1 MGDAFFHPSRIS
13 ERAQVKQA
21 KQDQIDSARAQL
33 MEQRE
38 KTRVD
43 SALRAGNG
51 SVLVGLAGFASVA
64 EPGPEQGDVSSAT
77 SITSSEDSDAVD
89 REEPQAEA
97 PAATQA
103 PEAADV
109 EPVARDFSDLIANFH
124 AQSEGI
130 LARSRASAVKAFAAA
145 DSARAA
151 ADSARAAAGRA
162 GLAQL
167 EAELAQR
174 KAELAQ
180 SKAELKAH
188 EAANPSAKRRLDL
201 AEDHAS
207 AGPQPS
213 EASRPSR
220 CTRSC
225 VQRGIVA

>member
-1 MGDAFFHPSRIS
+1 MAIAFFDPSRIS
-13 ERAQVKQA
+13 ERAQVKRA
-21 KQDQIDSARAQL
+21 KQDQIDSARAKL

-43 SALRAGNG
+43 SALRARSG

-77 SITSSEDSDAVD
+77 SITSSEDSDAV
-89 REEPQAEA
+89 EEPQAES

-103 PEAADV
+103 PEAADA
-109 EPVARDFSDLIANFH
+109 EPVAHDFSDITANFN
-124 AQSEGI
+124 ARIEGI
-130 LARSRASAVKAFAAA
+130 LARSRASADRAVAAA
-145 DSARAA
+145 DIARAA
-151 ADSARAAAGRA
+151 ADSAHAAAGRA
-162 GLAQL
+162 RLAQL
-167 EAELAQR
+167 EAELAQGR
-174 KAELAQ
+174 AEVVQ
-180 SKAELKAH
+180 SNAELKAL

-225 VQRGIVA
+225 VKRGIVA